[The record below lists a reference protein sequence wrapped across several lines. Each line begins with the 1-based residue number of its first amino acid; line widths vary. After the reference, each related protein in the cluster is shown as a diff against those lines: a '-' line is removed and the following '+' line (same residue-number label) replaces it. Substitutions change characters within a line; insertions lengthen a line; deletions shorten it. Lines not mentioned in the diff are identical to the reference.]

1 MNRCIFLIAFLGTC
15 VGAVEITALGGG
27 NYQAMNPDYSL
38 EGTGWGAHG
47 GFLAEVSIV
56 PSFLGINLG
65 LESGVLLQQA
75 NYFFPSAIPEY
86 PDCFVHQAN
95 LIIPILVKLRLAPA
109 KAFHFQWGV
118 GPSLIRNLYGWWEDE
133 EGGEGVVDKEYYE
146 TDLGLH
152 LKGEV
157 NIKLSDRIF
166 LNPSITRQF
175 NLTAKDTWL
184 DKGQNWFFSLGL
196 ALKL

>member
-1 MNRCIFLIAFLGTC
+1 MKRCILLIALLGTC
-15 VGAVEITALGGG
+15 VGALEITVMGGG
-27 NYQAMNPDYSL
+27 NYQAMNPEYSL

-47 GFLAEVSIV
+47 GLLGEVSTV

-75 NYFFPSAIPEY
+75 NYLFIPALLEY
-86 PDCFVHQAN
+86 PERFVHQAN
-95 LIIPILVKLRLAPA
+95 LIIPLLLKLKLASV

-118 GPSLIRNLYGWWEDE
+118 GPSLIRNVYGWWEDA
-133 EGGEGVVDKEYYE
+133 EGGEGVVDKQYYE
-146 TDLGLH
+146 TDLGLQ
-152 LKGEV
+152 LKGEI
-157 NIKLSDRIF
+157 NIRLSPKLW
-166 LNPSITRQF
+166 LNPAITRQF

-196 ALKL
+196 ALKP

>member
-1 MNRCIFLIAFLGTC
+1 MRRIILATILTMVCL
-15 VGAVEITALGGG
+15 GAVEITALGGG

-38 EGTGWGAHG
+38 EGTGWGGHG
-47 GFLAEVSIV
+47 GMLTEISIV
-56 PSFLGINLG
+56 PAFLGINVG
-65 LESGVLLQQA
+65 IEGGFILQQA

-86 PDCFVHQAN
+86 PDCFVHQVN
-95 LIIPILVKLRLAPA
+95 LIIPILVKLRLATA

-118 GPSLIRNLYGWWEDE
+118 GPSLIRNVYGWWEDE
-133 EGGEGVVDKEYYE
+133 EGGEGVVDKQYYE
-146 TDLGLH
+146 TDLGLQ

-184 DKGQNWFFSLGL
+184 DKDQNWFFSLGL
-196 ALKL
+196 ALKI